1 MAAAAAE
8 IPEALVRLEQ
18 LSHFYGKGKL
28 RKQVLHEIDLEI
40 RAGEIV
46 ILTGPSGSGKTTA
59 LTLIGALRSAQEGRL
74 SVLGHD
80 LRGARD
86 DELVKVRR
94 GIGYIFQAHN
104 LLAALTVGQNVEL
117 ALALHPIPRK
127 EIRECTRAIL
137 EAVGLGDKVDAF
149 PDALSEGQKQ
159 RVAIARALVARPQL
173 ILADE
178 PTATLDRE
186 SGRDVVA
193 LMQSLAKER
202 GAAVV
207 LVTHDNRILDVADR
221 IVHLEDG
228 RLSSFTE
235 AVSSNTE
242 RMMGLLAESQRKG
255 EMLRLVDEMHPD
267 AFLQLLENVTHEA
280 ANFVRVTELAG
291 REAFESMLEQVL
303 EVFTHKIVQVLGA
316 ERGSLLLLDEEKSEL
331 WSKVTTDEGSFE
343 IRIPRDAGIAGVV
356 AASGESLS
364 VPDAYADPRFHP
376 DVDKESGFR
385 TRCILAVPLLL
396 ADGSVFGV
404 AELLNKEGGEVF
416 DDRDLQRFETLI
428 GSLGS
433 ILDSWVRLRT

>member
-1 MAAAAAE
+1 MAAAATE
-8 IPEALVRLEQ
+8 IPEPLVRLEQ
-18 LSHFYGKGKL
+18 LSHFYGKGEL

-40 RAGEIV
+40 RVGEIV

-80 LRGARD
+80 LRAARD
-86 DELVKVRR
+86 NELVKVRR

-104 LLAALTVGQNVEL
+104 LLAALTVRQNVEL
-117 ALALHPIPRK
+117 PLALHATSRK
-127 EIRECTRAIL
+127 EIRERTRAIL
-137 EAVGLGDKVDAF
+137 DAVDLGDKVDAF
-149 PDALSEGQKQ
+149 PDTLSGGQKQ
-159 RVAIARALVARPQL
+159 RVAVARALVARPQL

-255 EMLRLVDEMHPD
+255 EMLRQVHDMGPD
-267 AFLQLLENVTHEA
+267 AFRRLLEDVTQEA
-280 ANFVRVTELAG
+280 ADFARVTELAG

-316 ERGSLLLLDEEKSEL
+316 
-331 WSKVTTDEGSFE
+331 
-343 IRIPRDAGIAGVV
+343 
-356 AASGESLS
+356 
-364 VPDAYADPRFHP
+364 
-376 DVDKESGFR
+376 
-385 TRCILAVPLLL
+385 
-396 ADGSVFGV
+396 
-404 AELLNKEGGEVF
+404 
-416 DDRDLQRFETLI
+416 
-428 GSLGS
+428 
-433 ILDSWVRLRT
+433 